1 MDPASEKSRIMEMPG
16 ACLPTSGSHAH
27 GASDASSFST
37 RDSFLFFGDGI
48 CVKRRS
54 GGVWGRSAS
63 V

>member
-1 MDPASEKSRIMEMPG
+1 MEMPG